1 METNHFINQPPNP
14 SDEARYKLLK
24 RALSTAGREEDF
36 ENIIKL
42 LSPPPDILNYS
53 PPGSL
58 KGRKIGVIGA
68 GVAGMA
74 AAFELR
80 KLGCD
85 ITIFEANDERIGG
98 RIYTHYFDEDKKL
111 YGELGA
117 MRIPVSHES
126 VWHYINLFKL
136 NTDVFIQRDP
146 NGFIYV
152 KNTRIRNY
160 HGEIEKHFYPKFNL
174 TPTERNTSW
183 RELYDYAMNSPM
195 KNLSPYVRSE
205 ILKILSVYN
214 PEYAPLLN
222 ISLRQNFEFLGLSP
236 GAIQLITSVDPT
248 LSPLM
253 DISYNHLLSQN
264 YPVDLEYVYRIE
276 GGLSN
281 LPLAFYKSLTT
292 ETPKEYIN
300 QGLDS
305 LGIVKWKLGYWV
317 SGIYKSED
325 SDKVFIKY
333 NNKNS
338 TEKSY
343 ENFDYVVC
351 AIPYSTLRTVEID
364 PVFSN
369 IKMQAIKELNYVDS
383 QKTLFLCKKRFW
395 EEDAEYGGINGGNS
409 LTDMSIINIIYP
421 SDHAYGGE
429 SSDPGVLIASYNQA
443 REAIYLGNTDPA
455 VHNEIVKRQVEIV
468 HGLPNEYLDS
478 IVQDSKFLT
487 WNNEQWSRGA
497 VCKYSPEQKRI
508 FGDSLLKPEYN
519 CRVFF
524 AGEHISSTPSWI
536 QGSLYTGK
544 LAANDLAKVARNRS

>member
-1 METNHFINQPPNP
+1 METNHFINQPSNP

-85 ITIFEANDERIGG
+85 ITIFEANDERVGG

-214 PEYAPLLN
+214 PEYVPLLN
-222 ISLRQNFEFLGLSP
+222 VSLRQNFEFLGLSP

-248 LSPLM
+248 LSPLL
-253 DISYNHLLSQN
+253 DISYNHYLSQN

-276 GGLSN
+276 DGLSN
-281 LPLAFYKSLTT
+281 LPLAFYKSLKA
-292 ETPKEYIN
+292 EAPIEYTN
-300 QGLDS
+300 QELDS
-305 LGIVKWKLGYWV
+305 LGTVKWKLGCWV
-317 SGIYKSED
+317 SGIYKSEA

-333 NNKNS
+333 NNK
-338 TEKSY
+338 
-343 ENFDYVVC
+343 
-351 AIPYSTLRTVEID
+351 
-364 PVFSN
+364 
-369 IKMQAIKELNYVDS
+369 
-383 QKTLFLCKKRFW
+383 
-395 EEDAEYGGINGGNS
+395 
-409 LTDMSIINIIYP
+409 
-421 SDHAYGGE
+421 
-429 SSDPGVLIASYNQA
+429 
-443 REAIYLGNTDPA
+443 
-455 VHNEIVKRQVEIV
+455 
-468 HGLPNEYLDS
+468 
-478 IVQDSKFLT
+478 KF
-487 WNNEQWSRGA
+487 
-497 VCKYSPEQKRI
+497 Y
-508 FGDSLLKPEYN
+508 
-519 CRVFF
+519 
-524 AGEHISSTPSWI
+524 
-536 QGSLYTGK
+536 
-544 LAANDLAKVARNRS
+544 